1 MAISV
6 DTMDICQPL
15 IGLLIGFFGR
25 QVGFWTKDSL
35 KGLGDVIFRFTN
47 SVMFIKCI
55 VESTT
60 MRIHWAMPICILL
73 YNIITLFGGHY
84 LFAQVPWPNNII
96 LAMASTGLMGGSFI
110 PWSLS
115 FFGDIGLQYYVYQE
129 LYNVIHI
136 FGTVFA
142 YAFYYL
148 KIQAPKSSQS
158 KNVPLVIR
166 NTISAGAEAGGG
178 CEEGGPKHSPETWS
192 DLGKQFLL
200 FPGIIAFLLAWPVY
214 FILLACD
221 ITVGESVTELF
232 DFLTDGLDFYLL
244 VFVGGSFTIADIIKH
259 SQNLDVWICYFF
271 RYIVAFVFFFLF
283 YYDTLPDVD
292 ILTKDIMLMF
302 MWLPVPAPFVFYVML
317 FAPGEDPSII
327 ASLSALTQI
336 TQVLIFC
343 FLGTFYFNDLGAIDD
358 DAQ

>member
-1 MAISV
+1 MTISV
-6 DTMDICQPL
+6 DALDIAQPL
-15 IGLLIGFFGR
+15 FGLFVGFLGR

-55 VESTT
+55 VESTS

-73 YNIITLFGGHY
+73 YNIITLVGGHY
-84 LFAQVPWPNNII
+84 IFARVPWPNNII

-148 KIQAPKSSQS
+148 KMNAPDNLQNQNIS
-158 KNVPLVIR
+158 LV
-166 NTISAGAEAGGG
+166 TTKTVSTGAVVEAGVG
-178 CEEGGPKHSPETWS
+178 CEEGGPKTSPDTWS
-192 DLGKQFLL
+192 GLGKQFLL
-200 FPGIIAFLLAWPVY
+200 FPGTIAFLLAWPMY
-214 FILLACD
+214 FILVAYN
-221 ITVGESVTELF
+221 ITLGDDVQTFL
-232 DFLTDGLDFYLL
+232 DFLTNGLDFYLL

-259 SQNLDVWICYFF
+259 SQNLDVWTCYFL
-271 RYIVAFVFFFLF
+271 RYVVAFIFFFLF
-283 YYDTLPDVD
+283 YYDILPDVD

-327 ASLSALTQI
+327 ASLCALTQI
-336 TQVLIFC
+336 TQVIIFC
-343 FLGTFYFNDLGAIDD
+343 FLGTIYFNDLGETE
-358 DAQ
+358 